1 MHGNGADWPGVFRYD
16 APKHDTDGEG
26 YWIFAPII
34 GGEIEL
40 FQLSF
45 VSLGERLRELRFTVT
60 TADGV
65 HDFKLHPEPGNKV
78 VTSQQV
84 IWSSERFRIA
94 AAPYFDFSSASPD
107 HSYRIKTLDPGTGM
121 AADLVVRPAA
131 RHHWQIVGSNYL
143 TTLNSILE
151 GTITIGGK
159 SHTVSTVCAFE
170 HSTWIVPANSPPD
183 GAMPPFWHYE
193 YVHWND
199 GKRQF
204 GSFLWHILNSAGVR
218 SPPSGVITAYPG
230 DSVAEFNSYEIAYK
244 DIADHQ
250 GLQLP
255 RSWEVIA
262 KKGEES
268 LTYRAEVH
276 RIIASTNR
284 KGYGFSDFLLDCQG
298 RYSGPGGDVVLN
310 GRGRTEYIAK
320 SHNPVAQ

>member
-1 MHGNGADWPGVFRYD
+1 MHGNGADWPDVFRYD
-16 APKHDTDGEG
+16 APKRDTDGEG

-34 GGEIEL
+34 VGEIEL
-40 FQLSF
+40 FQLSV
-45 VSLGERLRELRFTVT
+45 VSLGERLRELRFTVA
-60 TADGV
+60 TADSV
-65 HDFKLHPEPGNKV
+65 HDFRLHPEPGAKV

-84 IWSSERFRIA
+84 VWSTERFHIA
-94 AAPYFDFSSASPD
+94 AAPYFDFSSDSPD
-107 HSYRIKTLDPGTGM
+107 RSYRIQTLDPETGT

-131 RHHWQIVGSNYL
+131 RHHWQIAGSNYL
-143 TTLNSILE
+143 TTLDSILE

-159 SHTVSTVCAFE
+159 AHAVSTVCAFE
-170 HSTWIVPANSPPD
+170 HSTWAVPADSPPD

-193 YVHWND
+193 YVHWSD
-199 GKRQF
+199 GERQF
-204 GSFLWHILNSAGVR
+204 GGFLWHILNSAGER
-218 SPPSGVITAYPG
+218 RPPSGVITAYPG
-230 DSVAEFNSYEIAYK
+230 DSVAEFDSYEIVYK

-255 RSWEVIA
+255 RCWEVTA
-262 KKGEES
+262 TKGAES
-268 LTYRAEVH
+268 FTYRAEVR